1 MSTSQPV
8 PQPLDS
14 KQGLLGEFAS
24 ALQPRHVFTVVVLL
38 FLAML
43 LTRFLNAIYRRTL
56 TRHQDRGTL
65 LPETATRLHVSRRL
79 VNVTIWLVAIALGLT
94 QFPQLRVLSAGLLA
108 SAGLS
113 GLVVGFAAQS
123 TLGNAIAGVTI
134 AFSQPVRI
142 GDDIEVRGE
151 RGIVED
157 IALLFTVLRLADGKR
172 MIVPNSTLSTEV
184 LKNLSMGGVTKVARP
199 EVLVPP
205 RGDATG
211 LRNELLDVARRF
223 ESLDQNAAPP
233 EVYWVRI
240 DERGTL
246 IRLVATCIDGA
257 SADRLFQLAMARAA
271 ELVFHSPA

>member
-1 MSTSQPV
+1 MPTSQLLSQPV
-8 PQPLDS
+8 SQ
-14 KQGLLGEFAS
+14 QGFLGEFVS
-24 ALQPRHVFTVVVLL
+24 ALQPRHLFTVGVLL

-43 LTRFLNAIYRRTL
+43 LTRFISAIYRRTL
-56 TRHQDRGTL
+56 ARHQDRGTL

-79 VNVTIWLVAIALGLT
+79 VNATIWLVAIALGLT
-94 QFPQLRVLSAGLLA
+94 QFPQLRILSAGLLA

-134 AFSQPVRI
+134 SFSQPVRI

-157 IALLFTVLRLADGKR
+157 IALLFTVLRLSDGKR
-172 MIVPNSTLSTEV
+172 MIVPNTTLSTEV

-205 RGDATG
+205 RGDAAG
-211 LRNELLDVARRF
+211 IRSELLAVARKF
-223 ESLDQNAAPP
+223 ESLDKNAAEP

-246 IRLVATCIDGA
+246 IRLVATCTDGA
-257 SADRLFQLAMARAA
+257 AADRLFQRAMSRAA
-271 ELVFHSPA
+271 ELVFRSPV